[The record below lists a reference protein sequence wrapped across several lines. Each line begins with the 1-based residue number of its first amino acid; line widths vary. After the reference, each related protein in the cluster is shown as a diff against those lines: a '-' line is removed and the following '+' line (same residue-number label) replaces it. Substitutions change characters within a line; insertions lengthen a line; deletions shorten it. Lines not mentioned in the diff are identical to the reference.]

1 MIKNKMLLVLIGLV
15 SLLNIIYADVVL
27 APTPFEYIIP
37 VAAIIIVGA
46 VIAGIV
52 AIVIYLIRKMKK
64 KPVTQVKK

>member
-46 VIAGIV
+46 VVIGIIFL
-52 AIVIYLIRKMKK
+52 AIFLIKK
-64 KPVTQVKK
+64 IKAQLTKK

>member
-1 MIKNKMLLVLIGLV
+1 MNNKMLLVLIGLV

-46 VIAGIV
+46 VVVGIICV
-52 AIVIYLIRKMKK
+52 AIFLIKK
-64 KPVTQVKK
+64 IKAQLTKK